1 MMKMV
6 LLRHG
11 ESEANFMNY
20 WTGWLDVALTAKGMR
35 QASQAGNK
43 MKEAGLEFDA
53 VYTSVLKRA
62 IKTSQFALE
71 EMGQLWIPITKTWR
85 LNERHYGE
93 LVGKNKDEM
102 KAIYGAEQ
110 VRIWRRAYREVPP
123 LAKENQFDRRYDF
136 LDPRLISRGESLEM
150 TVKRL
155 IPLWEDSLAPRL
167 REQQNLLVV
176 GHGNSVRA
184 LTKYLEDVPEELMD
198 TIDIPNAQPI
208 QYTFDEQLTIIDK
221 KIL

>member
-1 MMKMV
+1 MKMV

>member
-1 MMKMV
+1 MKMV

-20 WTGWLDVALTAKGMR
+20 WTGWLDVALTAKGMQ

-102 KAIYGAEQ
+102 KDIYGAEQ
-110 VRIWRRAYREVPP
+110 VKIWRRAYREVPP

-136 LDPRLISRGESLEM
+136 LDPRLVSRGESLEM

-167 REQQNLLVV
+167 CEQQNLLVV

-184 LTKYLEDVPEELMD
+184 LTKYLEDVPEDLMD

-208 QYTFDEQLTIIDK
+208 QYTFDEHLTIIDK

>member
-1 MMKMV
+1 MV

-20 WTGWLDVALTAKGMR
+20 WTGWLDVALTAKGMQ

-102 KAIYGAEQ
+102 KDIYGAEQ
-110 VRIWRRAYREVPP
+110 VKIWRRAYREVPP

-136 LDPRLISRGESLEM
+136 LDPRLVSRGESLEM

-184 LTKYLEDVPEELMD
+184 LTKYLEDVPEDLMD
-198 TIDIPNAQPI
+198 TIDIPNAQLI